1 MHVQSTLNPSPPT
14 VDGTWD
20 DRRLQE
26 EYLIKILDNLHRF
39 DSFAKL
45 ADWINL
51 SNTVGPKPK
60 TLAKWY
66 LHYKKN
72 QELPYET
79 ARFYEELKNAVINP
93 L

>member
-51 SNTVGPKPK
+51 SIVLLIFG
-60 TLAKWY
+60 WDG
-66 LHYKKN
+66 
-72 QELPYET
+72 
-79 ARFYEELKNAVINP
+79 ARERDIFEFRI
-93 L
+93 